1 MDRRDRLPR
10 EGRAEQTVRLLAREI
25 RACSRERVGLRGR
38 DGYARFKAG
47 NEKVWPFRRKPT
59 DRRAVRDRSAVAYRV
74 RGNVIIAPVVHA
86 TTGLGLEVAPMA
98 LGPSPSSADVAAALA
113 DALSNSG
120 RIVPHPTQ
128 IEWPGFFKPFLEAAG
143 VRSFKA
149 FMADA
154 TSVGIDDLGDDLRL
168 TPNRNRGAKEGFA
181 AIVEEALVVPKA
193 DGERSAEA
201 LLAMLGKDVR

>member
-1 MDRRDRLPR
+1 
-10 EGRAEQTVRLLAREI
+10 
-25 RACSRERVGLRGR
+25 
-38 DGYARFKAG
+38 
-47 NEKVWPFRRKPT
+47 
-59 DRRAVRDRSAVAYRV
+59 
-74 RGNVIIAPVVHA
+74 VIIAPVVHA

-181 AIVEEALVVPKA
+181 AMVEEALVVPKA